1 VGSRARRPLLA
12 VLAAMTAAIAVTG
25 CVSMPNAGPVL
36 SYPVTQETGAQNGQ
50 NMQVIVAGP
59 AATWDPR
66 QIVTGFLTAAAA
78 FGNQPQVAK
87 AYLTPAE
94 SKHWNPNW
102 NAYVYQS
109 GPNVRPAVY
118 HPTGPKQGTKSGKAG
133 PAGKAG
139 KAVKQAPKTATV
151 VVAGK
156 IRTNLSGLVSGLG
169 AVAQAPAPGS
179 SPGPLTFQLVNI
191 GGQWRISKAPNYLL
205 LTQVEFA
212 DDYEL
217 RNLYF
222 FDPDEKYL
230 VPDPVYVP
238 LQASPISLMK
248 RLVPDLW
255 KPDPDWLAGG
265 ATQTAFPP
273 GTKITNLGVTN
284 GLATVDL
291 AGPINR
297 AQSNLMSSQ
306 LLYTLVGSGQGSSQI
321 ESVELFV
328 NGKPYYPIGYPQN
341 PVQNLSQAK
350 YTPPTGA
357 SPEFYYLDSAG
368 DLYSRNVVTGKQV
381 RIARIGVGY
390 SQIAVSQDGQHLA
403 ALRNGALFIG
413 PLGGPLVRQQG
424 NQYATLS
431 WDPADN
437 LWATTSNSGQI
448 YVVRTGASPNSR
460 LSKPTLVTVT
470 PSAGVSFTGGPFT
483 DLQVAPDGVRV
494 ALIVDSDELTFGSIV
509 WVPGTGPGLGSVKIV
524 LSPFNVSN
532 LTSVFN
538 GVTWYGPDNV
548 ITLGGGSTL
557 TDYPVNGGT
566 STSLTLDQFVESIS
580 AVGGPGAGQSL
591 IAWVSNDQIYEAPT
605 LTGAWEPM
613 QTSDDVPVKG
623 ISPTYPG

>member
-1 VGSRARRPLLA
+1 MGSRVRRPLLA
-12 VLAAMTAAIAVTG
+12 LLAAVTAAVAVAG

-36 SYPVTQETGAQNGQ
+36 AYPVTQETGAQNGQ
-50 NMQVIVAGP
+50 NMQIIAAGP
-59 AATWDPR
+59 AATWDPQ

-94 SKHWNPNW
+94 SKHWYPNW
-102 NAYVYQS
+102 NAYVYQGA

-118 HPTGPKQGTKSGKAG
+118 QPTGTKQGAKSGKAG
-133 PAGKAG
+133 QAGKVG
-139 KAVKQAPKTATV
+139 KQAPKTATV
-151 VVAGK
+151 VVEGK
-156 IRTNLSGLVSGLG
+156 IQANLSGLVSGLG
-169 AVAQAPAPGS
+169 AVQAPAPGS
-179 SPGPLTFQLVNI
+179 SPGPLVFHLVNI
-191 GGQWRISKAPNYLL
+191 GGKWRISWAPNVLL

-238 LQASPISLMK
+238 LQATTTSLMK

-265 ATQTAFPP
+265 GATQTAFPS
-273 GTKITNLGVTN
+273 GTKITGLEVTG

-291 AGPINR
+291 TGPISR
-297 AQSNLMSSQ
+297 AQSNLISSQ

-328 NGKPYYPIGYPQN
+328 NGKPYYPTGSPQN
-341 PVQNLSQAK
+341 QVQNLSQAK

-357 SPEFYYLDSAG
+357 SPEFYYLDGAG

-381 RIARIGVGY
+381 RIARIGAGY
-390 SQIAVSQDGQHLA
+390 SQIAVSHDGQHLA

-424 NQYATLS
+424 NEYATLS

-437 LWATTSNSGQI
+437 LWATTSNSDQI
-448 YVVRTGASPNSR
+448 YVVRTGSSPNSR
-460 LSKPTLVTVT
+460 LSKPILVTVT
-470 PSAGVSFTGGPFT
+470 PSAGVSPTGGQFT

-494 ALIVDSDELTFGSIV
+494 ALIIDSDELTFGSIV

-532 LTSVFN
+532 LISVFN
-538 GVTWYGPDNV
+538 AVTWYGPDNV
-548 ITLGGGSTL
+548 ITLGGPGSTL

-566 STSLTLDQFVESIS
+566 STSQMLDQSVGSIT

-591 IAWVSNDQIYEAPT
+591 IAGLSNDQIYEAPT

-613 QTSDDVPVKG
+613 QTSDDVDVKG